1 MRHWST
7 LKAFVEKCSI
17 GCGLAHAGHL
27 LGRRLIIII
36 SLSGLLSDYIEL
48 CLVAFLRLEGVL
60 KD

>member
-7 LKAFVEKCSI
+7 LKAFIEKCSI
-17 GCGLAHAGHL
+17 GCGLAHAGHPL
-27 LGRRLIIII
+27 LGRRLIII
-36 SLSGLLSDYIEL
+36 SLSVLLSDYIEL